1 MPELLT
7 DIDAAVA
14 AHQNASQATED
25 GVAATTAAPSTNYRW
40 VKTLGD
46 SGAVDGLVE
55 ALQNP
60 EGRFMWGI
68 RDIDMLM
75 RGVGDGELCLLTG
88 MAHSGKTQLLMQAIC
103 NRPHGRFILFTLD
116 EVTELVLLKLAAV
129 MRGLDPEDVEKR
141 LADGDSEMIAT
152 LREVASKDFPN
163 LVVIDDSVDYDDMRR
178 ALMECE
184 EYWGAPCQGVFL
196 DYVELIGGN
205 GDHDGVIW
213 KIQEAKRFAKGT
225 KRPCVFIHQGKRGD
239 GTRGQAHGMSGMRYG
254 GENEATFVVEVYRQS
269 QDDKKDAFERE
280 AQENTVNV
288 NVCKNKRPPSK
299 TGDVT
304 LFMHPYS
311 GAIRPLSEGE
321 GVHPQDRPIEDSN
334 GPLVDRKTYHA
345 TPVVMPVVESPT
357 EPEPRLEMF

>member
-1 MPELLT
+1 MAAPELLI
-7 DIDAAVA
+7 DIEAAVA
-14 AHQNASQATED
+14 AHTQNASQATVD
-25 GVAATTAAPSTNYRW
+25 GAADAAPSTNYRW
-40 VKTLGD
+40 VKTLGE

-60 EGRFMWGI
+60 DGRFMWGI

-75 RGVGDGELCLLTG
+75 RGVGPGELCLLTG

-103 NRPHGRFILFTLD
+103 NQPRGRFILFTLD

-129 MRGLDPEDVEKR
+129 MRGLDPEQVEKR
-141 LADGDSEMIAT
+141 VAEGDTEMIAT
-152 LREVASKDFPN
+152 LRDVASNDFPN

-184 EYWGAPCQGVFL
+184 EFWGGPAHGVFM

-205 GDHDGVIW
+205 GDHDGVVW
-213 KIQEAKRFAKGT
+213 KLQEAKRFAKDT

-239 GTRGQAHGMSGMRYG
+239 GSRGQAHGMSGMRYG
-254 GENEATFVVEVYRQS
+254 GENEATFVVEVFRRS
-269 QDDKKDAFERE
+269 QDEKMDAFERE
-280 AQENTVNV
+280 AHENTVTI

-299 TGDVT
+299 TGIMD
-304 LFMHPYS
+304 LFMHPFS

-321 GVHPQDRPIEDSN
+321 GVHPQDRPMVDKN
-334 GPLVDRKTYHA
+334 GPLVDRKTYVSDPIGPPSQA
-345 TPVVMPVVESPT
+345 PTPPQE
-357 EPEPRLEMF
+357 LF